1 MELILFKTN
10 SDRNVINKE
19 LTDSVSL
26 DIKLKRDEL
35 IESPR
40 ISCNRFEGIE
50 DYNYA
55 YIPKFERYYF
65 IVDVE
70 VLNKKF
76 NRLRLHTDV
85 LETYKNDILNSTVR
99 ASVAEIDSYVDVELT
114 HDVRV
119 KINKLMLEDSDFKNS
134 ESYILTTIGG

>member
-1 MELILFKTN
+1 MELILYKTN

-19 LTDSVSL
+19 LIDPKSL

-35 IESPR
+35 VESPN

-55 YIPKFERYYF
+55 YIPNFERYYF

-70 VLNKKF
+70 VLNKRIV
-76 NRLRLHTDV
+76 RLRLNTDV
-85 LETYKNDILNSTVR
+85 LETYKTDILNSTVR
-99 ASVAEIDSYVDVELT
+99 ASVAEIDSYVNVELN

-119 KINKLMLEDSDFKNS
+119 NINKIMLENTDFKNS
-134 ESYILTTIGG
+134 ETYILTTIGG

>member
-1 MELILFKTN
+1 MELILYKTN

-19 LTDSVSL
+19 LIDPKSL

-35 IESPR
+35 VESPN

-50 DYNYA
+50 NYNYA
-55 YIPKFERYYF
+55 YIPNFERYYF

-70 VLNKKF
+70 ILNKRIS
-76 NRLRLHTDV
+76 RLRLHTDV
-85 LETYKNDILNSTVR
+85 LETYKTDILNSTVR
-99 ASVAEIDSYVDVELT
+99 ASVAEIDSYVNVELN

-119 KINKLMLEDSDFKNS
+119 KINKLMLENTDFKNS
-134 ESYILTTIGG
+134 ETYILTTIGG

>member
-1 MELILFKTN
+1 MELILYKTS
-10 SDRNVINKE
+10 SDKNVINKE
-19 LTDSVSL
+19 LTEPTSL

-50 DYNYA
+50 SYNYA

-70 VLNKKF
+70 ILNKKIS
-76 NRLRLHTDV
+76 RLRLHTDV

-99 ASVAEIDSYVDVELT
+99 VSVAEIDSYVDVELS
-114 HDVRV
+114 HDVRL
-119 KINKLMLEDSDFKNS
+119 KINKLMLENSDFKDS